1 MKGYQIKKLLTI
13 IEIMGGEIPLMPRR
27 YPDIDQNDK
36 KNLDFCEFSTNSSN
50 KIILAAMNMFSSVY
64 KEVDERFKC

>member
-13 IEIMGGEIPLMPRR
+13 IQVMGGEIPLMPKR

-36 KNLDFCEFSTNSSN
+36 ENIDFCELFIDSS
-50 KIILAAMNMFSSVY
+50 KLITLAAMDMFLSVK
-64 KEVDERFKC
+64 KEVDERFK